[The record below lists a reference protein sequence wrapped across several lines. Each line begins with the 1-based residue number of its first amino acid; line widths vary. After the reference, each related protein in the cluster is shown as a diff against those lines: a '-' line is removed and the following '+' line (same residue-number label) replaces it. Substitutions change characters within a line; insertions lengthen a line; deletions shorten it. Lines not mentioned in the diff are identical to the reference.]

1 MRCILELYVQECMTY
16 EQVLLGLS
24 TEPALMIRELKN
36 F

>member
-1 MRCILELYVQECMTY
+1 MRCILELYVQECMNY
-16 EQVLLGLS
+16 KQVLLGLS